1 MKKFT
6 ESLHSQVT
14 QTFPTRSGLATG
26 VVTALFGLSP
36 ALLSTIG
43 TIFFPDPVDGVDAP
57 RYLLF
62 LAILC
67 GTINLVSAF
76 GLRSVPKKDASLAQ
90 MVENPHSHSSNAVSA
105 TPPVDPETAP
115 LLPRPSPP
123 LRDYEKLSTLVMDAD
138 FLLLAF
144 IMLCCMGMVRASS
157 KPLRSA

>member
-6 ESLHSQVT
+6 QSLHSHVI
-14 QTFPTRSGLATG
+14 QTFPTRTGLATG

-36 ALLSTIG
+36 ALLCTIG
-43 TIFFPDPVDGVDAP
+43 TVFFPDRVDGVDAP
-57 RYLLF
+57 RFLLF

-67 GTINLVSAF
+67 GTINLVGAF
-76 GLRSVPKKDASLAQ
+76 GLRAVPKDAGLAQ
-90 MVENPHSHSSNAVSA
+90 MVENPHPHSSNAVSA

-123 LRDYEKLSTLVMDAD
+123 LRDYKKLSTLVIDVD

-144 IMLCCMGMVRASS
+144 IMLCCMGMVCASL
-157 KPLRSA
+157 KLLRSA